1 VLSDD
6 GHGCERWKGY
16 GGAAAGALDDDG
28 HDYERHA
35 TGDGAPAPMRDRQRL
50 PNRDRGWWGLVS
62 ASNRLSSL
70 PQRATTEA
78 VSDCLSS
85 LPR

>member
-1 VLSDD
+1 MLSDD

-28 HDYERHA
+28 HDRERQRH
-35 TGDGAPAPMRDRQRL
+35 GDGAPAPMRDCQRL
-50 PNRDRGWWGLVS
+50 RDRGRGRRGLER

-70 PQRATTEA
+70 PRRANNGGSE
-78 VSDCLSS
+78 
-85 LPR
+85 R